1 MSDVAEYYLLYKY
14 HPQFSG
20 MDDIEGIRSD
30 NYNLQRHEW
39 IPLLYRG
46 GYSLNDFQRFNRL
59 TSKKKLF
66 RNVVQYRIKQVN
78 KFLGICVGII
88 LPVKQ
93 DLEISSGIIGGGLTI
108 FHGHGTVIVCKEA
121 GENLTVYQGATIGK
135 NSKIGQTNSMP
146 TIGNNVT
153 VYTNAVVA
161 GDIVIGDNV
170 DIGAGSVVMKDVPSN
185 TVVIG
190 NPCVFKRK
198 RMD

>member
-1 MSDVAEYYLLYKY
+1 
-14 HPQFSG
+14 
-20 MDDIEGIRSD
+20 MDTSIVS
-30 NYNLQRHEW
+30 
-39 IPLLYRG
+39 G

>member
-1 MSDVAEYYLLYKY
+1 MNLL
-14 HPQFSG
+14 
-20 MDDIEGIRSD
+20 
-30 NYNLQRHEW
+30 
-39 IPLLYRG
+39 
-46 GYSLNDFQRFNRL
+46 
-59 TSKKKLF
+59 
-66 RNVVQYRIKQVN
+66 
-78 KFLGICVGII
+78 
-88 LPVKQ
+88 
-93 DLEISSGIIGGGLTI
+93 
-108 FHGHGTVIVCKEA
+108 
-121 GENLTVYQGATIGK
+121 
-135 NSKIGQTNSMP
+135 SKIGQTNSMP

>member
-1 MSDVAEYYLLYKY
+1 MLQNIIY
-14 HPQFSG
+14 F
-20 MDDIEGIRSD
+20 INIIRSFPVWMILKALGLITTICKD
-30 NYNLQRHEW
+30 MNGY
-39 IPLLYRG
+39 LYCIGG

-93 DLEISSGIIGGGLTI
+93 DLEISGGIIGGGLTI

-135 NSKIGQTNSMP
+135 NSKIGQINSMP
-146 TIGNNVT
+146 QIGNNVT